1 MSGSNRTRN
10 LFLGFITVFLDDM
23 GYSIVVPILPYF
35 SASLGAS
42 SMQEGV
48 LFICVNQAVSIKVI
62 LLWEVEVICMDENSS
77 SFSLSWVRASV
88 CVL

>member
-1 MSGSNRTRN
+1 MGHKYRN

-48 LFICVNQAVSIKVI
+48 LFSGYCFTQMISMCKSG
-62 LLWEVEVICMDENSS
+62 C
-77 SFSLSWVRASV
+77 
-88 CVL
+88 

>member
-10 LFLGFITVFLDDM
+10 LFLGFITVFMDDM

-48 LFICVNQAVSIKVI
+48 LFSGYCFTQMISMCKSG
-62 LLWEVEVICMDENSS
+62 C
-77 SFSLSWVRASV
+77 
-88 CVL
+88 